1 MQGFKTSPVVAIL
14 ILLIFVCACIPIP
27 YIQKTT
33 ANLFPAPVTESALP
47 MPTLDQAANQELLT
61 SLYERVNP
69 GVVAIRVQTIDQ
81 DSFQGSGFVYDQ
93 KGTIVTNY
101 HVVENAQAIEVDFS
115 NGYRAEGKLVGK
127 DLDSDIAVIHV
138 DVPLAIL
145 KPLLLGN
152 SNLLKVGQTV
162 VAIGN
167 PFGLSGTMTTGIVSA
182 LGRTLESM
190 HQSPDGGYF
199 SSADLVQTDAA
210 INPGNSGGP
219 LLNLQGEVIGI
230 NRAIQTT
237 ATNQL
242 GTPLN
247 SGIGFA
253 VPVNIVKKVVPALI
267 EKGFFDYPY
276 LGITSRE
283 ELSMQNLIELGVPT
297 NTVGAYV
304 IEVTSGSPAD
314 RAGLKG
320 AIRRTTIQGLP
331 SGGDWIIAVNGHRLT
346 DYSSLLSNLVV
357 NYNVGDTITLTILR
371 GGKEMQLSL
380 TLGKRPD

>member
-1 MQGFKTSPVVAIL
+1 
-14 ILLIFVCACIPIP
+14 
-27 YIQKTT
+27 
-33 ANLFPAPVTESALP
+33 
-47 MPTLDQAANQELLT
+47 
-61 SLYERVNP
+61 
-69 GVVAIRVQTIDQ
+69 
-81 DSFQGSGFVYDQ
+81 
-93 KGTIVTNY
+93 
-101 HVVENAQAIEVDFS
+101 
-115 NGYRAEGKLVGK
+115 
-127 DLDSDIAVIHV
+127 
-138 DVPLAIL
+138 
-145 KPLLLGN
+145 
-152 SNLLKVGQTV
+152 
-162 VAIGN
+162 
-167 PFGLSGTMTTGIVSA
+167 MTTGIVSA

-253 VPVNIVKKVVPALI
+253 VPVDIVKKVVPALI

-357 NYNVGDTITLTILR
+357 NYNTGDTIILTILR
-371 GGKEMQLSL
+371 AGQEMQLSL